1 MINREELSEQL
12 KAKVAN
18 GEKIKV
24 LFVCLGNI
32 CRSPAG
38 EAVML
43 EVVKELGMSDCWE
56 IDSAGTGDYHIGDLA
71 DPRMRQHAAKRGIR
85 LLHRC
90 RQVRSTDFDYF
101 DIILAMDD
109 SNRRN
114 LLNLSPTVDTDA
126 KILPISA
133 FFTAGPLAPAAEAVA
148 EYTPKSLSN
157 KGVAS
162 KAAAYDA
169 TIGYDYVPDPYYS
182 GAEGFELVLDMLAI
196 ACRNLALLLR

>member
-43 EVVKELGMSDCWE
+43 EVAKELGMSDCWE

-133 FFTAGPLAPAAEAVA
+133 FFTAGPLAPAAEAPSKA
-148 EYTPKSLSN
+148 HSN

-169 TIGYDYVPDPYYS
+169 TSGYDYVPDPYYS

>member
-1 MINREELSEQL
+1 
-12 KAKVAN
+12 
-18 GEKIKV
+18 
-24 LFVCLGNI
+24 
-32 CRSPAG
+32 
-38 EAVML
+38 
-43 EVVKELGMSDCWE
+43 
-56 IDSAGTGDYHIGDLA
+56 
-71 DPRMRQHAAKRGIR
+71 MRQHAAKRGIR

-133 FFTAGPLAPAAEAVA
+133 FFTAGPLAPAAEAA
-148 EYTPKSLSN
+148 FHGKA
-157 KGVAS
+157 AS
-162 KAAAYDA
+162 KTADYDA
-169 TIGYDYVPDPYYS
+169 TSGYDYVPDPYYS

>member
-1 MINREELSEQL
+1 
-12 KAKVAN
+12 
-18 GEKIKV
+18 
-24 LFVCLGNI
+24 
-32 CRSPAG
+32 
-38 EAVML
+38 
-43 EVVKELGMSDCWE
+43 
-56 IDSAGTGDYHIGDLA
+56 
-71 DPRMRQHAAKRGIR
+71 
-85 LLHRC
+85 
-90 RQVRSTDFDYF
+90 
-101 DIILAMDD
+101 MDD

-133 FFTAGPLAPAAEAVA
+133 FFTAGPLAPTAEA
-148 EYTPKSLSN
+148 PSNSLSN
-157 KGVAS
+157 KGDAS